1 MRSVKIADLKNRLT
15 QYLRE
20 VRKGQEIVVCDR
32 NRPIAKIVPLVLDE
46 DADRAA
52 LVAEGLLRPGQGTLP
67 RSFWTRPRAA
77 VTLDEAVRAVTSDR
91 QED

>member
-52 LVAEGLLRPGQGTLP
+52 LVAEGLLRPGQVY
-67 RSFWTRPRAA
+67 RTRFPGHTFMLCRLA
-77 VTLDEAVRAVTSDR
+77 
-91 QED
+91 